1 MASSLVASLLGGE
14 VTGNHS
20 KLLLLFKASTKK
32 KHLKLLF
39 SLRNQYFKK
48 NLLSITAGALQNHV
62 SEVVAMFRQADV
74 ILSCSLT
81 RSIALEPRKEQV
93 TRILSGETKLSS
105 HFSNFL

>member
-39 SLRNQYFKK
+39 SLGNQYFKK
-48 NLLSITAGALQNHV
+48 KFTVDNSGGIAKPCFRGCRHV
-62 SEVVAMFRQADV
+62 STSR
-74 ILSCSLT
+74 CNT
-81 RSIALEPRKEQV
+81 
-93 TRILSGETKLSS
+93 
-105 HFSNFL
+105 